1 MKISSVT
8 IGIALMAMVT
18 VPSAWAQFTTQ
29 RDAFAAGTTDAIDN
43 ILARRVAMST
53 LGRQNDQ
60 IHDIIDGVVP
70 KNEDLARLYLDNIS
84 VFLLTIPHMFPEGS
98 DVFSKEL
105 EAEEPAT
112 VTYALPAV
120 WTNWNDFYS
129 RALTASDTAFNASRA
144 DTWEELADLT
154 IDLEGQ
160 CESCHNDYR
169 QAMEPIDPLGLG
181 ATTVGAKPE

>member
-8 IGIALMAMVT
+8 IGITLIALITA
-18 VPSAWAQFTTQ
+18 PGAWAQFTTQ
-29 RDAFAAGTTDAIDN
+29 RDAFATGVSDPTDA

-60 IHDIIDGVVP
+60 IHDIIDGAVP
-70 KNEDLARLYLDNIS
+70 MNEGLARLYLDNIS
-84 VFLLTIPHMFPEGS
+84 VFLLTMPHMFPTDS
-98 DVFSKEL
+98 NIFSEEL

-112 VTYALPAV
+112 VTYALPAL
-120 WTNWNDFYS
+120 WSNWNDFYT
-129 RALTASDTAFNASRA
+129 RALTASDTAFNASQA
-144 DTWEELADLT
+144 ETWEQLAELT

-169 QAMEPIDPLGLG
+169 RVMEPIDPLGLG
-181 ATTVGAKPE
+181 AAAVGATPK